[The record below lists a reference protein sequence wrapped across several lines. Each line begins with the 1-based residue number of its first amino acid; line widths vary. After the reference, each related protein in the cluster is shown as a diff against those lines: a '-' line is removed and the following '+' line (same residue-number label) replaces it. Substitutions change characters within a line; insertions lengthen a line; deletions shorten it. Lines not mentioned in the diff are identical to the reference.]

1 MGQVVGTSVPRIDT
15 LEKVL
20 GSGKFAADLHL
31 PGLLYGTLCLS
42 AHAHARVLAVDTS
55 EAERLPGVQAV
66 LTAWNTPEY
75 RFGSDFED
83 QTLLARHK
91 VLHRGAVL
99 AVVVAVHPE
108 TAAEAARCIRV
119 TYEPLPA
126 VLDIQEAIKH
136 DAPLLHEALA
146 TYAGV
151 NPAHVQGNICA
162 QSVVAWG
169 DVEVGFRQADYMF
182 EHTFTTSTV
191 HQSYLEPMAA

>member
-20 GSGKFAADLHL
+20 GSGKFAADLH
-31 PGLLYGTLCLS
+31 PPDLLHGKLRLS
-42 AHAHARVLAVDTS
+42 EHAHARVLAVDTT

-66 LTAWNTPEY
+66 LTAWNTPEC

-99 AVVVAVHPE
+99 AAVAAVDPE

-119 TYEPLPA
+119 AYEALPA
-126 VLDIQEAIKH
+126 VMDIQEAIQP
-136 DAPLLHEALA
+136 DAPTLHEELA
-146 TYAGV
+146 TY
-151 NPAHVQGNICA
+151 
-162 QSVVAWG
+162 
-169 DVEVGFRQADYMF
+169 
-182 EHTFTTSTV
+182 
-191 HQSYLEPMAA
+191 